1 MPSWGRGQAGG
12 CSGTAST
19 RPQPARGP
27 APPRQPPALGCHGTG
42 VSHLEEGVVAA
53 RGELAVAEKAKEQA
67 SQLGEAAFSGAG
79 NIAAATGLVKKE
91 EFPADL
97 KPEEVAQEA
106 VEEPLVEP
114 LLEPEG
120 ESYEE
125 PPQQEG
131 EPCWAQSARAEHCPL
146 SWALQGTRGSPCS
159 TDALR
164 TSTDCH
170 PFRTGSTHSLVV
182 F

>member
-1 MPSWGRGQAGG
+1 GSKTQ
-12 CSGTAST
+12 
-19 RPQPARGP
+19 
-27 APPRQPPALGCHGTG
+27 
-42 VSHLEEGVVAA
+42 GVVQ
-53 RGELAVAEKAKEQA
+53 GVTSVAEKAKEQA

-120 ESYEE
+120 ENYEE
-125 PPQQEG
+125 TPQEEYQEY
-131 EPCWAQSARAEHCPL
+131 EPEA
-146 SWALQGTRGSPCS
+146 
-159 TDALR
+159 
-164 TSTDCH
+164 
-170 PFRTGSTHSLVV
+170 
-182 F
+182 

>member
-1 MPSWGRGQAGG
+1 MSGG
-12 CSGTAST
+12 PIPQKNCPDLRAAPCSSTAPV
-19 RPQPARGP
+19 PQEGP
-27 APPRQPPALGCHGTG
+27 AGIRHPSRAFPWASGNRGLLSAGRSDPRLSLFPPPGSKTQ
-42 VSHLEEGVVAA
+42 GVVQ
-53 RGELAVAEKAKEQA
+53 GVTSVAEKAKEQA

-97 KPEEVAQEA
+97 KAEEVAQEA

-125 PPQQEG
+125 SPQEEYQEY
-131 EPCWAQSARAEHCPL
+131 EPEA
-146 SWALQGTRGSPCS
+146 
-159 TDALR
+159 
-164 TSTDCH
+164 
-170 PFRTGSTHSLVV
+170 
-182 F
+182 